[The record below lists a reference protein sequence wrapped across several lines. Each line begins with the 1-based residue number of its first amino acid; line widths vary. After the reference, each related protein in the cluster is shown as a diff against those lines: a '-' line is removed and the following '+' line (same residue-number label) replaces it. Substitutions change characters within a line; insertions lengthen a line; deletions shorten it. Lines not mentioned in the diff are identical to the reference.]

1 MYSTD
6 EVIATQG
13 TMPRRELA
21 GIKIMSNQE
30 LIIGV
35 AATLNFEQGILNLL

>member
-21 GIKIMSNQE
+21 GIKIMSN
-30 LIIGV
+30 
-35 AATLNFEQGILNLL
+35 